1 MDQLAYISARGMREI
16 MLQQAVNSHNLA
28 NASTPGFRASLM
40 QAETNY
46 VVGEGFDTRA
56 FSSVSKI
63 DVDLTPGPMQAT
75 GHDLDVAISGEGW
88 MAILGPNGGEA
99 LTRRG
104 DLRID
109 EAGQLINGAG
119 QQVLGDAGP
128 ITLPPYQSLSIGSDG
143 TVSFVPVGEQP
154 NAVAVLDRIKLV
166 NPAVESLEKSEEG
179 LIVSNG
185 GLPSDPDA
193 NVLLVTGSL
202 EGSNVSTVS
211 AMVGMIELA
220 RQFESE
226 VNMLESAEEIDSD
239 SIRLMR
245 VE

>member
-40 QAETNY
+40 QAESNY
-46 VVGEGFDTRA
+46 VIGQGFDTRA

-63 DVDLTPGPMQAT
+63 DVDLTPGPIKAT
-75 GHDLDVAISGEGW
+75 GHDLDVAITGEGW
-88 MAILGPNGGEA
+88 IAILGPNGGEA

-104 DLRID
+104 DLRVD

-119 QQVLGDAGP
+119 QQIMGDAGP
-128 ITLPPYQSLSIGSDG
+128 ITLPPYQSLSIGGDG
-143 TVSFVPVGEQP
+143 TVSIVPLGEQP

-166 NPAVESLEKSEEG
+166 NPPVESLEKSGEG

-185 GLPSDPDA
+185 GLASDPDA
-193 NVLLVTGSL
+193 NVSLVTGSL
-202 EGSNVSTVS
+202 EGSNVSAVS
-211 AMVGMIELA
+211 AMVEMIELA

>member
-40 QAETNY
+40 QVEANY
-46 VVGEGFDTRA
+46 VIGEGFDTRA

-63 DVDLTPGPMQAT
+63 DVDLTPGPIKAT
-75 GHDLDVAISGEGW
+75 GHDLDVAITGEGW
-88 MAILGPNGGEA
+88 IAILGPNGGEA

-104 DLRID
+104 DLRVD

-119 QQVLGDAGP
+119 QQVMGDAGP
-128 ITLPPYQSLSIGSDG
+128 ITLPPYQSLSIGGDG
-143 TVSFVPVGEQP
+143 TVSIVPVGEQP
-154 NAVAVLDRIKLV
+154 NAVAVLDRVKLV
-166 NPAVESLEKSEEG
+166 NPPVESLEKSEEG

-185 GLPSDPDA
+185 GLESDPDA
-193 NVLLVTGSL
+193 NVSLVTGSL

-211 AMVGMIELA
+211 AMVEMIELA

-226 VNMLESAEEIDSD
+226 VNMLETAEEVDSD

>member
-28 NASTPGFRASLM
+28 NASTPRFRASLL
-40 QAETNY
+40 QAESNY
-46 VVGEGFDTRA
+46 MVGEGFDTRA
-56 FSSVSKI
+56 FSSVTDI
-63 DVDLTPGPMQAT
+63 DVDLTPGPIKAT
-75 GHDLDVAISGEGW
+75 GHDLDVAVASEGW
-88 MAILGPNGGEA
+88 IAILGPNGGEA

-104 DLRID
+104 DLRVD

-119 QQVLGDAGP
+119 EQILGDAGP
-128 ITLPPYQSLSIGSDG
+128 ITLPPFQSLSIGSDG
-143 TVSFVPVGEQP
+143 TVSIVPVGEQP

-166 NPAVESLEKSEEG
+166 NPPVESLEKSDEG

-185 GLPSDPDA
+185 GAESDPDA
-193 NVLLVTGSL
+193 AVLLITGSL

-211 AMVGMIELA
+211 AMVEMIELA
-220 RQFESE
+220 RQFEST
-226 VNMLESAEEIDSD
+226 VQMVESAEEMDSD

-245 VE
+245 IE

>member
-179 LIVSNG
+179 LVVSNG

-211 AMVGMIELA
+211 AMVEMIELA

>member
-28 NASTPGFRASLM
+28 NASTPGFRASLL
-40 QAETNY
+40 QAESNY
-46 VVGEGFDTRA
+46 MVGEGFDTRA
-56 FSSVSKI
+56 FSSVTDI
-63 DVDLTPGPMQAT
+63 DVDLTPGPIKAT
-75 GHDLDVAISGEGW
+75 GQDLDVAVASEGW
-88 MAILGPNGGEA
+88 IAILGPNGGEA

-104 DLRID
+104 DLRVD

-119 QQVLGDAGP
+119 EQILGDAGP
-128 ITLPPYQSLSIGSDG
+128 ITLPPFQSLSIGSDG
-143 TVSFVPVGEQP
+143 TVSIVPVGEQP

-166 NPAVESLEKSEEG
+166 NPPVESLEKSDEG

-185 GLPSDPDA
+185 GAESDPDA
-193 NVLLVTGSL
+193 AVLLITGSL

-211 AMVGMIELA
+211 AMVEMIELA
-220 RQFESE
+220 RQFEST
-226 VNMLESAEEIDSD
+226 VQMVDSAEEMDSD

-245 VE
+245 IE

>member
-63 DVDLTPGPMQAT
+63 DVDLTPGPIQAT

-211 AMVGMIELA
+211 AMVEMIELA

>member
-1 MDQLAYISARGMREI
+1 LAYISARGMREI

-211 AMVGMIELA
+211 AMVEMIELA

>member
-46 VVGEGFDTRA
+46 VIGEGFDTRA

-63 DVDLTPGPMQAT
+63 DVDLSPGPIKAT
-75 GHDLDVAISGEGW
+75 GHDLDVAITGEGW
-88 MAILGPNGGEA
+88 IAILGPNGGEA

-104 DLRID
+104 DLRVD

-119 QQVLGDAGP
+119 QQVMGDAGP
-128 ITLPPYQSLSIGSDG
+128 ITLPPYQSLSIGGDG
-143 TVSFVPVGEQP
+143 TVSIVPVGEQP

-166 NPAVESLEKSEEG
+166 NPPVESLEKSEEG

-185 GLPSDPDA
+185 GLESDADA
-193 NVLLVTGSL
+193 NVSLVTGSL

-211 AMVGMIELA
+211 AMVEMIELA

-226 VNMLESAEEIDSD
+226 VNMLESAEEVDAD
-239 SIRLMR
+239 RIRLVR

>member
-28 NASTPGFRASLM
+28 NASTPGFRASLL
-40 QAETNY
+40 QAESNY
-46 VVGEGFDTRA
+46 MVGEGFDTRA
-56 FSSVSKI
+56 FSSVTDI
-63 DVDLTPGPMQAT
+63 DVDLTPGPVKAT
-75 GHDLDVAISGEGW
+75 GHDLDVAVASEGW
-88 MAILGPNGGEA
+88 IAILGPNGGEA

-104 DLRID
+104 DLRVD

-119 QQVLGDAGP
+119 DQILGDAGP
-128 ITLPPYQSLSIGSDG
+128 ITLPPFQSLSIGSDG
-143 TVSFVPVGEQP
+143 TVSIVPVGEQP
-154 NAVAVLDRIKLV
+154 NVVAVLDRIKLV
-166 NPAVESLEKSEEG
+166 NPPVESLEKSEEG

-185 GLPSDPDA
+185 GLGSDPDA
-193 NVLLVTGSL
+193 AVLLVTGSL

-211 AMVGMIELA
+211 AMVEMIELA

-226 VNMLESAEEIDSD
+226 VNMLESAEEVDSD

>member
-143 TVSFVPVGEQP
+143 TVSIVPVGEQP

-211 AMVGMIELA
+211 AMVEMIELA

>member
-40 QAETNY
+40 QAETSY
-46 VVGEGFDTRA
+46 VIGEGFDTRA

-63 DVDLTPGPMQAT
+63 DVDLSPGPIKAT
-75 GHDLDVAISGEGW
+75 GHDLDVAITGEGW
-88 MAILGPNGGEA
+88 IAILGPNGGEA

-104 DLRID
+104 DLRVD

-119 QQVLGDAGP
+119 QQIMGDAGP
-128 ITLPPYQSLSIGSDG
+128 ITLPPYQSLSIGGDG
-143 TVSFVPVGEQP
+143 TVSIVPLGEQP

-166 NPAVESLEKSEEG
+166 NPPVESLEKSEEG

-185 GLPSDPDA
+185 GLQSDAEA
-193 NVLLVTGSL
+193 NVSLVTGSL

-211 AMVGMIELA
+211 AMVEMIELA

-226 VNMLESAEEIDSD
+226 VNMLESAEEVDSD

>member
-28 NASTPGFRASLM
+28 NASTPGFRASLV
-40 QAETNY
+40 QAESNY
-46 VVGEGFDTRA
+46 MVGEGFDTRA
-56 FSSVSKI
+56 FSSVTDI
-63 DVDLTPGPMQAT
+63 DVDLTPGPVKST
-75 GHDLDVAISGEGW
+75 GHDLDVAVASEGW
-88 MAILGPNGGEA
+88 IAILGLNGGEA

-104 DLRID
+104 DLRVD

-119 QQVLGDAGP
+119 NQILGDAGP
-128 ITLPPYQSLSIGSDG
+128 ITLPPFQSLSIGSDG
-143 TVSFVPVGEQP
+143 TVSIVPVGEQP

-166 NPAVESLEKSEEG
+166 NPPVESLEKSDEG

-185 GLPSDPDA
+185 GLGSDPDA
-193 NVLLVTGSL
+193 AVLLVTGSL

-211 AMVGMIELA
+211 AMVEMIELA
-220 RQFESE
+220 RQFESS
-226 VNMLESAEEIDSD
+226 VQMIDSAEEMDSD

-245 VE
+245 IE

>member
-40 QAETNY
+40 QAESNY

-88 MAILGPNGGEA
+88 IAILGPNGGEA

-104 DLRID
+104 DLRVD
-109 EAGQLINGAG
+109 EVGQLINGAG
-119 QQVLGDAGP
+119 QQVMGDAGP

-166 NPAVESLEKSEEG
+166 NPPVESLEKSEEG

-193 NVLLVTGSL
+193 GVLLVTGSL

-211 AMVGMIELA
+211 AMVEMIELA

>member
-40 QAETNY
+40 QAETSY
-46 VVGEGFDTRA
+46 VIGEGFDTRA

-63 DVDLTPGPMQAT
+63 DVDLSPGPIKAT
-75 GHDLDVAISGEGW
+75 GHDLDVAITGEGW
-88 MAILGPNGGEA
+88 IAILGPNGGEA

-104 DLRID
+104 DLRVD
-109 EAGQLINGAG
+109 EAGQLVNGAG
-119 QQVLGDAGP
+119 QQIMGDAGP
-128 ITLPPYQSLSIGSDG
+128 ITLPPYQSLSIGGDG
-143 TVSFVPVGEQP
+143 TVSIVPLGEQP

-166 NPAVESLEKSEEG
+166 NPPVESLEKSEEG

-185 GLPSDPDA
+185 GLQSDAEA
-193 NVLLVTGSL
+193 NVSLVTGSL

-211 AMVGMIELA
+211 AMVEMIELA

-226 VNMLESAEEIDSD
+226 VNMLESAEEVDSD

>member
-46 VVGEGFDTRA
+46 VIGEGFDTRA

-63 DVDLTPGPMQAT
+63 DVDLTPGPIKAT

-88 MAILGPNGGEA
+88 IAILGPNGGEA

-104 DLRID
+104 DLRVD

-119 QQVLGDAGP
+119 QQVMGDAGP
-128 ITLPPYQSLSIGSDG
+128 ITLPPYQSLSIGGDG
-143 TVSFVPVGEQP
+143 TVSIVPVGEQP
-154 NAVAVLDRIKLV
+154 NAVAVLDRVKLV
-166 NPAVESLEKSEEG
+166 NPPVDSLEKSEEG

-185 GLPSDPDA
+185 GLESDPDA
-193 NVLLVTGSL
+193 NVSLVTGSL

-211 AMVGMIELA
+211 AMVEMIELA

-226 VNMLESAEEIDSD
+226 VNMLESAEEVDSD

>member
-40 QAETNY
+40 QAETSY
-46 VVGEGFDTRA
+46 VIGEGFDTRA

-63 DVDLTPGPMQAT
+63 DVDLTPGPIKAT

-88 MAILGPNGGEA
+88 IAILGPNGGEA

-104 DLRID
+104 DLRVD

-119 QQVLGDAGP
+119 QQVMGDAGP
-128 ITLPPYQSLSIGSDG
+128 ITLPPYQSLSIGGDG
-143 TVSFVPVGEQP
+143 TVSIVPVGEQP
-154 NAVAVLDRIKLV
+154 NAVAILDRIKLV
-166 NPAVESLEKSEEG
+166 NPPVESLEKSEEG

-185 GLPSDPDA
+185 GLESDPDA
-193 NVLLVTGSL
+193 NVSLVTGSL

-211 AMVGMIELA
+211 AMVEMIELA

-226 VNMLESAEEIDSD
+226 VNMLESAEEVDSD

>member
-1 MDQLAYISARGMREI
+1 
-16 MLQQAVNSHNLA
+16 
-28 NASTPGFRASLM
+28 
-40 QAETNY
+40 
-46 VVGEGFDTRA
+46 
-56 FSSVSKI
+56 
-63 DVDLTPGPMQAT
+63 
-75 GHDLDVAISGEGW
+75 

-179 LIVSNG
+179 LIVANG

-211 AMVGMIELA
+211 AMVEMIELA

>member
-1 MDQLAYISARGMREI
+1 
-16 MLQQAVNSHNLA
+16 
-28 NASTPGFRASLM
+28 M
-40 QAETNY
+40 QAESNY
-46 VVGEGFDTRA
+46 VIGQGFDTRA

-63 DVDLTPGPMQAT
+63 DVDLTPGPIKAT
-75 GHDLDVAISGEGW
+75 GHDLDVAITGEGW
-88 MAILGPNGGEA
+88 IAILGPNGGEA

-104 DLRID
+104 DLRVD

-119 QQVLGDAGP
+119 QQIMGDAGP
-128 ITLPPYQSLSIGSDG
+128 ITLPPYQSLSIGGDG
-143 TVSFVPVGEQP
+143 TVSIVPLGEQP

-166 NPAVESLEKSEEG
+166 NPPVESLEKSEEG

-185 GLPSDPDA
+185 GLASDPDA
-193 NVLLVTGSL
+193 NVSLVTGSL
-202 EGSNVSTVS
+202 EGSNVSAVS
-211 AMVGMIELA
+211 AMVEMIELA

>member
-28 NASTPGFRASLM
+28 NASTPGFRASLL
-40 QAETNY
+40 QAESNY
-46 VVGEGFDTRA
+46 MVGEGFDTRA
-56 FSSVSKI
+56 FSAVTDI
-63 DVDLTPGPMQAT
+63 DVDLTPGPIKAT
-75 GHDLDVAISGEGW
+75 GYDLDVAVASEGW
-88 MAILGPNGGEA
+88 IAILGPNGGEA

-104 DLRID
+104 DLRVD

-119 QQVLGDAGP
+119 DQILGDAGP
-128 ITLPPYQSLSIGSDG
+128 ITLPPFQSLSIGSDG
-143 TVSFVPVGEQP
+143 TVSIVPVGEQP

-166 NPAVESLEKSEEG
+166 NPPVESLEKSEEG

-185 GLPSDPDA
+185 GLGSDPDA
-193 NVLLVTGSL
+193 AVLLVTGSL

-211 AMVGMIELA
+211 AMVEMIELA
-220 RQFESE
+220 RQFESS
-226 VNMLESAEEIDSD
+226 VQMIDSAEEMDSD

-245 VE
+245 IE

>member
-211 AMVGMIELA
+211 AMVEMIELA

>member
-75 GHDLDVAISGEGW
+75 GHELDVAISGEGW

-166 NPAVESLEKSEEG
+166 NPAVESLEQSE
-179 LIVSNG
+179 
-185 GLPSDPDA
+185 
-193 NVLLVTGSL
+193 
-202 EGSNVSTVS
+202 
-211 AMVGMIELA
+211 
-220 RQFESE
+220 
-226 VNMLESAEEIDSD
+226 
-239 SIRLMR
+239 
-245 VE
+245 

>member
-28 NASTPGFRASLM
+28 NASTPGFRASLL
-40 QAETNY
+40 QAESNY
-46 VVGEGFDTRA
+46 MVGEGFDTRA
-56 FSSVSKI
+56 FSSVTDI
-63 DVDLTPGPMQAT
+63 DVDLTPGPIKAT
-75 GHDLDVAISGEGW
+75 GHDLDVAVASEGW
-88 MAILGPNGGEA
+88 IAILGPNGGEA

-104 DLRID
+104 DLRVD

-119 QQVLGDAGP
+119 EQILGDAGP
-128 ITLPPYQSLSIGSDG
+128 ITLPPFQSLSIGSDG
-143 TVSFVPVGEQP
+143 TVSIVPVGEQP

-166 NPAVESLEKSEEG
+166 NPPVESLEKSDEG

-185 GLPSDPDA
+185 GVETDPDA
-193 NVLLVTGSL
+193 NVSLVTGSL

-211 AMVGMIELA
+211 AMVEMIELA

-226 VNMLESAEEIDSD
+226 VNMLESAEKLIQTVS
-239 SIRLMR
+239 
-245 VE
+245 V

>member
-40 QAETNY
+40 QAESNY
-46 VVGEGFDTRA
+46 VIGQGFDTRA

-63 DVDLTPGPMQAT
+63 DVDLTPGPIKAT
-75 GHDLDVAISGEGW
+75 GHDLDVAITGEGW
-88 MAILGPNGGEA
+88 IAILGPNGGEA

-104 DLRID
+104 DLRVD
-109 EAGQLINGAG
+109 ETGQLINGAG
-119 QQVLGDAGP
+119 QQIMGDAGP
-128 ITLPPYQSLSIGSDG
+128 ITLPPYQSLSIGGDG
-143 TVSFVPVGEQP
+143 TVSIVPLGEQP

-166 NPAVESLEKSEEG
+166 NPPVESLEKSEEG

-185 GLPSDPDA
+185 GLASDPDA
-193 NVLLVTGSL
+193 NVSLVTGSL
-202 EGSNVSTVS
+202 EGSNVSAVS
-211 AMVGMIELA
+211 AMVEMIELA

>member
-88 MAILGPNGGEA
+88 IAILGPNGGEA

-211 AMVGMIELA
+211 AMVEMIELA

>member
-28 NASTPGFRASLM
+28 NASTPGFRASLT
-40 QAETNY
+40 QVEANY
-46 VVGEGFDTRA
+46 VIGEGFDTRA
-56 FSSVSKI
+56 VSSVSKI
-63 DVDLTPGPMQAT
+63 DVDLTPGPIKAT
-75 GHDLDVAISGEGW
+75 GHDLDVAITGEGW
-88 MAILGPNGGEA
+88 IAILGPNGGEA

-104 DLRID
+104 DLRVD

-119 QQVLGDAGP
+119 QQVMGDAGP
-128 ITLPPYQSLSIGSDG
+128 ITLPPYQSLSIGGDG
-143 TVSFVPVGEQP
+143 TVSIVPVGEQP
-154 NAVAVLDRIKLV
+154 NAVAVLDRVKLV
-166 NPAVESLEKSEEG
+166 NPPVESLEKSEEG

-185 GLPSDPDA
+185 GLESDPDA
-193 NVLLVTGSL
+193 NVSLVTGSL

-211 AMVGMIELA
+211 AMVEMIELA

-226 VNMLESAEEIDSD
+226 VNMLETAEEVDSD

>member
-40 QAETNY
+40 QAETSY
-46 VVGEGFDTRA
+46 VIGEGFDTRA

-63 DVDLTPGPMQAT
+63 DVDLSPGPIKAT
-75 GHDLDVAISGEGW
+75 GHDLDVAITGEGW
-88 MAILGPNGGEA
+88 IAILGPNGGEA

-104 DLRID
+104 DLRVD

-119 QQVLGDAGP
+119 QQVMGDAGP
-128 ITLPPYQSLSIGSDG
+128 ITLPPYQSLSIGGDG
-143 TVSFVPVGEQP
+143 TVSIVPLGEQP
-154 NAVAVLDRIKLV
+154 NAVAILDRIKLV
-166 NPAVESLEKSEEG
+166 NPPVESLEKSEEG
-179 LIVSNG
+179 LIVANG
-185 GLPSDPDA
+185 GLETDPDA
-193 NVLLVTGSL
+193 NVSLVTGSL
-202 EGSNVSTVS
+202 EGSNVSAVS
-211 AMVGMIELA
+211 AMVEMIELA